1 MTDWIS
7 IPLVAFPLI
16 ASMVLLAFVSN
27 GNERMRERLTAPI
40 RMACLIF
47 SLVMLAITT
56 GMFFQYF
63 GDVSW
68 MNIAF
73 NDYEYRTTYT
83 WIESLGINWSVGL
96 DALSFPMVWLTT
108 FLLPVTIIAT
118 WNEKSGA
125 TYFPLLLLSLIHI

>member
-1 MTDWIS
+1 MDWIS

-27 GNERMRERLTAPI
+27 GTERIRERLVAPI
-40 RMACLIF
+40 RMACLVF

-63 GDVSW
+63 GDISF

-73 NDYEYRTTYT
+73 NEYEYETTYT
-83 WIESLGINWSVGL
+83 WIESLGINW
-96 DALSFPMVWLTT
+96 
-108 FLLPVTIIAT
+108 
-118 WNEKSGA
+118 
-125 TYFPLLLLSLIHI
+125 

>member
-1 MTDWIS
+1 MIDWIS

-16 ASMVLLAFVSN
+16 ASMVLLAFVAN
-27 GNERMRERLTAPI
+27 GTERMRQRLVAPI

-47 SLVMLAITT
+47 SLVMLTITT
-56 GMFFQYF
+56 GMFFRYF

-73 NDYEYRTTYT
+73 NDYEYHFIYS
-83 WIESLGINWSVGL
+83 WIDTLGIHWAVGL

-118 WNEKSGA
+118 WNEKHGA
-125 TYFPLLLLSLIHI
+125 TYFPLLLMMG